1 MTDAAHGGNIMIGKA
16 QEWIKDGSEVALATV
31 IATWGSSPRPVGS
44 QMVINADGRFEGSV
58 SGGCIEGA
66 VIEEA
71 LEVIRKGVPRRMFFG
86 VTQETA
92 WEVGLSCGGEIEIFV
107 EKVTWLSVLNRL
119 VDCTAAKRPAC
130 LVTEL
135 STGDKYIVPFDEDE
149 ADRDLPGELI
159 AYIKTLKYSERNCM
173 AAAGDREYFLHCFQP
188 DPQLIIVG
196 AVHIAKALALIG
208 RTTGYEVV
216 LVDPREAFAHAIR
229 FPEVPVRVEWPDE
242 ALEHIGIHSRTAV
255 VTLTHDPKL
264 DDPAL
269 ATALR
274 SDAFYIGALGSRR
287 THSDRLERLKQE
299 GFTEDRLK
307 RIHGPVGLSIGAV
320 MPEEIAIAIMAQI
333 VEVRRKGETRDKA
346 SGKTGHSA
354 MEKICCS

>member
-1 MTDAAHGGNIMIGKA
+1 MIGKA
-16 QEWIKDGSEVALATV
+16 QEWISNGKEVALATV

-44 QMVINADGRFEGSV
+44 QMVIDGDGRFEGSV

-71 LEVIRKGVPRRMFFG
+71 MEVIRNGEPRRVFFG
-86 VTQETA
+86 VTQERA
-92 WEVGLSCGGEIEIFV
+92 WEVGLACGGEIEIFV
-107 EKVTWLSVLNRL
+107 EKVTWKSVLDRL
-119 VDCTAAKRPAC
+119 VGFIITKRPAC

-149 ADRDLPGELI
+149 SHQDLPAGLI
-159 AYIKTLKYSERNCM
+159 EFIKTLKYSERNCM
-173 AAAGDREYFLHCFQP
+173 AAAGDRMYFLHCFQP

-208 RTTGYEVV
+208 RTTGYEVI
-216 LVDPREAFAHAIR
+216 LVDPREAFADAIR
-229 FPEVPVRVEWPDE
+229 FPEVPVIVEWPDE
-242 ALEHIGIHSRTAV
+242 ALENIGIHSRTAV
-255 VTLTHDPKL
+255 VTLTHDSKL

-269 ATALR
+269 MTALR

-299 GFTEDRLK
+299 GFSEDQLK
-307 RIHGPVGLSIGAV
+307 RIHGPVGLGIGAI

-333 VEVRRKGETRDKA
+333 VEVRRKGETQDKA
-346 SGKTGHSA
+346 SGKTGPGA
-354 MEKICCS
+354 IGKICCS